1 MAFAG
6 LFYAKKKRTTGSAK
20 VHVGFR
26 YVEYERNSLNGQWLQ
41 GVKEVPLRFCDV
53 LLVRK
58 LDRDNRSLLCYLS
71 PWTIV
76 AMEDE

>member
-1 MAFAG
+1 MG
-6 LFYAKKKRTTGSAK
+6 
-20 VHVGFR
+20 
-26 YVEYERNSLNGQWLQ
+26 
-41 GVKEVPLRFCDV
+41 V
-53 LLVRK
+53 LLNRK